1 MDYILQTE
9 KLFSYLKFN
18 FDQSDYLK
26 IDSIKRKFSQDF
38 NLIGCFVKDFL
49 ILKLEKR
56 NIPDE
61 KLYETFVLFFE
72 KNISSKNR
80 ILEELN
86 TFGEYYLMLV
96 FENCENP
103 EILSAISTINLCYCM
118 EVYPLLM
125 QILDNYFNEI
135 VDYNTIYS
143 MLKSLVNVVL
153 YDFENTSCQKID
165 FCSITIDNVVKI
177 SNEIQILGGIAV

>member
-125 QILDNYFNEI
+125 QILDNYFNDI
-135 VDYNTIYS
+135 VDRNITIK
-143 MLKSLVNVVL
+143 MLQSLVSIVL
-153 YDFENTSCQKID
+153 ARFENELGYDIDFEEELRKNYNK
-165 FCSITIDNVVKI
+165 DNFI
-177 SNEIQILGGIAV
+177 GEIA